1 MHIIAALIGI
11 IGFIAVWYWRL
22 KMLHNV
28 ARDGR
33 KVAETVANLPR
44 KMRFKHKSGKGGLA
58 VVDDPRE
65 AAAILM
71 LEIAQ
76 ARGTLTEKQEAAIRG
91 EIMHHFDFPE
101 GDSNELIAQA
111 GWLSRNAGASH
122 VVMSRM
128 TDFVRNSPGMTN
140 KELVDLDG
148 MLVTVSEAEGNPT
161 PSQLDLLSIYRDKT
175 GLRV

>member
-1 MHIIAALIGI
+1 MHILVALLGI
-11 IGFIAVWYWRL
+11 IGFIAVWYYRL
-22 KMLHNV
+22 KMLRDAAN
-28 ARDGR
+28 DGR
-33 KVAETVANLPR
+33 KAIETVANLPR
-44 KMRFKHKSGKGGLA
+44 KMRFKNKSVKGGLS

-76 ARGTLTEKQEAAIRG
+76 ARGTLTERQEAVIRG
-91 EIMHHFDFPE
+91 EIMHHFEFSE
-101 GDSNELIAQA
+101 GDANELIGQA

-122 VVMSRM
+122 VVMSKM
-128 TDFVRNSPGMTN
+128 TDFVRKTPGMTG

-148 MLVTVSEAEGNPT
+148 MLVAISEAEGDPT
-161 PSQLDLLSIYRDKT
+161 ESQLDLLTIYREKT

>member
-1 MHIIAALIGI
+1 MHIIAILLGAV
-11 IGFIAVWYWRL
+11 GFIAVWYWRL
-22 KMLHNV
+22 KMLSDV

-65 AAAILM
+65 AATILM

-76 ARGTLTEKQEAAIRG
+76 ARGTLTEKQEAVIRA
-91 EIMHHFDFPE
+91 EIMQHFEFIE
-101 GDSNELIAQA
+101 GDANELISQA

-122 VVMSRM
+122 VIMSKM
-128 TDFVRNSPGMTN
+128 TDFVRNTRGMTD

-148 MLVTVSEAEGNPT
+148 MLVAVSEAEGNPT
-161 PSQLDLLSIYRDKT
+161 ESQLDLLTIYREKT

>member
-1 MHIIAALIGI
+1 MHIIVALLGFL
-11 IGFIAVWYWRL
+11 GFIAVWYWRL
-22 KMLHNV
+22 KMLSDV
-28 ARDGR
+28 AKDGR
-33 KVAETVANLPR
+33 KIAETVTNLPR
-44 KMRFKHKSGKGGLA
+44 KMRFKNKSGKGGLA

-76 ARGTLTEKQEAAIRG
+76 ARGTLTEKQEASVRA
-91 EIMHHFDFPE
+91 EIIHHFEFQEADA
-101 GDSNELIAQA
+101 NALISQA

-122 VVMSRM
+122 VVVSKM
-128 TDFVRNSPGMTN
+128 TDFVRKSPGMTN

-148 MLVTVSEAEGNPT
+148 MLVAVSEAEGDPT
-161 PSQLDLLSIYRDKT
+161 PSQLDLLMIYRDKT

>member
-1 MHIIAALIGI
+1 MHIIVALIGFL
-11 IGFIAVWYWRL
+11 GFLAVWYWRL
-22 KMLHNV
+22 KMLRDV
-28 ARDGR
+28 AQDGR
-33 KVAETVANLPR
+33 KVVETVANLPR
-44 KMRFKHKSGKGGLA
+44 KMRFKNKSGKGGLG

-76 ARGTLTEKQEAAIRG
+76 ARGTLTERQEAIIRG
-91 EIMHHFDFPE
+91 EIMHHFEFQE
-101 GDSNELIAQA
+101 GDANALLTQA

-122 VVMSRM
+122 VVMSKM
-128 TDFVRNSPGMTN
+128 TDFVRNSPGMSN

-148 MLVTVSEAEGNPT
+148 MLVAISEAEGDPT
-161 PSQLDLLSIYRDKT
+161 ESQLDLLTIYREKT